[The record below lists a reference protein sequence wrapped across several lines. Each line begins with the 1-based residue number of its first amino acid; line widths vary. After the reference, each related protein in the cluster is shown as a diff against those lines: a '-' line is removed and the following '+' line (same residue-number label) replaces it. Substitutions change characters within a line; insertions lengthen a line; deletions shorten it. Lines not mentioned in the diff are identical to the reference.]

1 MLRFMD
7 GRNIDFAML
16 NYGFISV
23 PHDSIKI
30 TELMK
35 LFGLCGW
42 TDEVRM
48 SSITELTEERRNRI
62 IEAFPSVPF
71 ARLLGLELIE
81 LNPDSAVLRLPMRDD
96 LRQPY
101 GLLHGGAIASL
112 IDTATAFALLAVTD
126 EHEKGA
132 TSNLTVHYL
141 KAHAEGPVT
150 CVASVVKS
158 GKRLV
163 TLSAEVHDDSGN
175 LIATAISTYAK
186 V

>member
-1 MLRFMD
+1 
-7 GRNIDFAML
+7 
-16 NYGFISV
+16 
-23 PHDSIKI
+23 
-30 TELMK
+30 
-35 LFGLCGW
+35 
-42 TDEVRM
+42 M
-48 SSITELTEERRNRI
+48 SSFTKLTEERRNRI
-62 IEAFPSVPF
+62 IDAFPSVPF
-71 ARLLGLELIE
+71 ARMLGLELLE
-81 LNPDSAVLRLPMRDD
+81 LNADSALLRLPMRDE

-126 EHEKGA
+126 DTEKGA

-141 KAHAEGPVT
+141 KAHSEGSVT
-150 CVASVVKS
+150 CLAKVVKS

-163 TLSAEVHDDSGN
+163 TLSAEVHDEAGG